1 MKTRPFICHTRHG
14 AWTKGPG
21 CEHVKPDPSRPPEL
35 HPTPHERLARLGVV
49 GDGRGSG
56 YFVLL
61 RKNTLLSGVLA
72 RTVPHTTKV
81 KDNFGVDLGLL
92 NKNLIGTNILGKESA
107 IPTPKIFYF

>member
-1 MKTRPFICHTRHG
+1 MPGPRVLGVSMSSQTPVALQSFIPPHMKG
-14 AWTKGPG
+14 QQGW
-21 CEHVKPDPSRPPEL
+21 
-35 HPTPHERLARLGVV
+35 GVV

-61 RKNTLLSGVLA
+61 RKNTLLSRVLA

-81 KDNFGVDLGLL
+81 KDTFGVDLGLL
-92 NKNLIGTNILGKESA
+92 NKNLIGTNILGKERA